1 VNLSLQ
7 NPICTRAQFLG
18 TGFSKRSMR
27 SVLGVVALFCALLV
41 KAQPVNTAITDPY
54 LWLEDVQGDKALAW
68 VRQHNATATALLEAA
83 PMFAD
88 NRAKVQA
95 VLDNR
100 EQIPGISRRGNF
112 FYNFWRDAQNP
123 RGLWRR
129 TTLDEYRKAKPQWDV
144 LLDLDALG
152 QAEGENWVWAGANCL
167 APDYNRCL
175 ISISRGGADAKVTR
189 EFDVNKREFVKDGF
203 FVPEAKSR
211 LDWIDI
217 NSVYVATD
225 FGPGSMTKSGYP
237 RVIKRWQRGTPLTA
251 AVQVFAGQESDVSA
265 FVSVDKTPGFERT
278 TFGRS
283 TDFYNT
289 EVNLLVNGQ
298 LVKIDKP
305 SDAVLSWQREWAF
318 LLLKSDLKVAA
329 TTYKSGSLLGI
340 PFDALMKGERNYQV
354 LFEPTATRSL
364 ARSGPSST
372 RDFLLLNILDNVA
385 GRIEELQY
393 VAGQWQR
400 REVKAPF
407 PGTLSASGMHDPFVK
422 NDPLANHYIMSYLD
436 FLTPASLYLGK
447 TGSDQQELLKSN
459 PIFFDKAGMRTEQ
472 RFAKSK
478 DGTQVP
484 YFVVYPKNYKADG
497 SNPTVLYG
505 YGGYQISMEP
515 FYSGSWGTT
524 WYQRGGVFVVANIR
538 GGGEF
543 GPAWHQSAIKQNKQK
558 SYDDFAAVAEDL
570 IKSGITQAKHL
581 GIMGGSN
588 GGLLVGAVMVQR
600 PELFGAVVCSVPLLD
615 MQRYHKL
622 LAGNSWMAEYGNP
635 DKPEEWAYISQY
647 SPYQNVKKGVKYPKV
662 LFATSTRDD
671 RVHPGHARKMAA
683 RMMEQGHDVLY
694 YENIEGGHGG
704 AANNAQRANL
714 VALENTFLW
723 LSLGGQ

>member
-1 VNLSLQ
+1 MNS
-7 NPICTRAQFLG
+7 
-18 TGFSKRSMR
+18 
-27 SVLGVVALFCALLV
+27 
-41 KAQPVNTAITDPY
+41 AITDPY
-54 LWLEDVQGDKALAW
+54 LWLEDVQGDQALSW
-68 VRQHNATATALLEAA
+68 VRERNATATALLEAA

-100 EQIPGISRRGNF
+100 EQIPGVSRRGNF

-123 RGLWRR
+123 RGVWRR

-152 QAEGENWVWAGANCL
+152 KAEGENWVWAGANCL

-189 EFDVNKREFVKDGF
+189 EFDVNKREFVKEGF

-318 LLLKSDLKVAA
+318 LLLKSDLKVAT

-393 VAGQWQR
+393 VGGQWQR

-407 PGTLSASGMHDPFVK
+407 PGTLSASGVHDPFVK
-422 NDPLANHYIMSYLD
+422 DDPLANHYIMSYLD

-447 TGSDQQELLKSN
+447 VGSDQQELLKSN

-497 SNPTVLYG
+497 SHPTVLYG

-570 IKSGITQAKHL
+570 IKSGITQPKHL

-683 RMMEQGHDVLY
+683 RMIEQGHDVLY

-723 LSLGGQ
+723 SSLGGK

>member
-1 VNLSLQ
+1 
-7 NPICTRAQFLG
+7 
-18 TGFSKRSMR
+18 MR
-27 SVLGVVALFCALLV
+27 SVSLEKFVFRPKQSIPYWRCALSAVALMCVFSV
-41 KAQPVNTAITDPY
+41 KAQPVNSANMDPY
-54 LWLEDVQGDKALAW
+54 LWLEEVQGDKALAW
-68 VRQHNATATALLEAA
+68 VRERNAVSTALLQAQ
-83 PMFAD
+83 PVFAD
-88 NRAKVQA
+88 NRAKVLG
-95 VLDNR
+95 VLNNR
-100 EQIPGISRRGNF
+100 DQIPGVTRRGDYL
-112 FYNFWRDAQNP
+112 YNFWRDAKNP

-129 TTLDEYRKAKPQWDV
+129 TTLEEYRKLLPNWDV

-152 QAEGENWVWAGANCL
+152 KAENENWVWGGSDCL

-175 ISISRGGADAKVTR
+175 ISMSRGGADAKVTR
-189 EFDVNKREFVKDGF
+189 EFDIAQREFVKDGF
-203 FVPEAKSR
+203 NLPEAKSQ
-211 LDWIDI
+211 LDWVDI
-217 NSVYVATD
+217 HTVYVGTD
-225 FGPGSMTKSGYP
+225 FGPGSMTQSGYA
-237 RVIKRWQRGTPLTA
+237 RMIKRWKRGTPVSEAQLMYEAKENDVA
-251 AVQVFAGQESDVSA
+251 AFAT
-265 FVSVDKTPGFERT
+265 VDKTPGFERT
-278 TFGRS
+278 IFGRS

-289 EVNLLVNGQ
+289 EINLLVDGK
-298 LVKIDKP
+298 LLKIDKP
-305 SDAVLSWQREWAF
+305 SDASLSWQREWAF
-318 LLLKSDLKVAA
+318 LLLKSEFTVAER
-329 TTYKSGSLLGI
+329 TYKSGSLLAI
-340 PFDALMKGERNYQV
+340 KFEALIRGERSFEL

-364 ARSGPSST
+364 SRSGPTTT

-393 VAGQWQR
+393 LGGKWQR

-407 PGTLSASGMHDPFVK
+407 PGALGAVGMHDPFVK
-422 NDPLANHYIMSYLD
+422 DDPLANHYSMSYLD

-447 TGSDQQELLKSN
+447 AGSDERELLKRN
-459 PIFFDKAGMRTEQ
+459 PIFFDGTGMRTEQ
-472 RFAKSK
+472 RFATSK

-484 YFVVYPKNYKADG
+484 YFVVYPQGAKTDG
-497 SNPTVLYG
+497 TNPTVLYG
-505 YGGYQISMEP
+505 YGGFQISMTP
-515 FYSGSWGTT
+515 FYSGGWGTT
-524 WYQRGGVFVVANIR
+524 WLQRGGVFVVANIR

-543 GPAWHQSAIKQNKQK
+543 GPAWHQSAMKQNKQK

-570 IKSGITQAKHL
+570 IKAGITKPKHL

-635 DKPEEWAYISQY
+635 DKADEWAYISQY

-683 RMMEQGHDVLY
+683 RMIEQGHDVLY
-694 YENIEGGHGG
+694 YENMEGGHGG
-704 AANNAQRANL
+704 AANNEQRANL

-723 LSLGGQ
+723 TSLGGR

>member
-1 VNLSLQ
+1 MTLQ
-7 NPICTRAQFLG
+7 NFSDTRAEFFANG
-18 TGFSKRSMR
+18 ISKQGMRSM
-27 SVLGVVALFCALLV
+27 LGVVALFCALFV
-41 KAQPVNTAITDPY
+41 KAQPVNSVIADPH
-54 LWLEDVQGDKALAW
+54 LWLEEVQGEKALSW
-68 VRQHNATATALLEAA
+68 VRERNAASTALLQAN
-83 PMFAD
+83 PIFAD

-100 EQIPGISRRGNF
+100 DQIPGFTRRGQF

-152 QAEGENWVWAGANCL
+152 KAEGENWVWGGADCL

-175 ISISRGGADAKVTR
+175 ISMSRGGADAKVTR
-189 EFDVNKREFVKDGF
+189 EFDVAKREFVKDGF
-203 FVPEAKSR
+203 YVPEAKSR

-217 NSVYVATD
+217 NTVYVATD

-251 AVQVFAGQESDVSA
+251 AVPVFEGQESDVSA

-289 EVNLLVNGQ
+289 EVNLLVNDK

-305 SDAVLSWQREWAF
+305 TDAALSWQRDWAF

-329 TTYKSGSLLGI
+329 TTYKSGSLLAI
-340 PFDALMKGERNYQV
+340 PFDAFVKGERNYQV

-364 ARSGPSST
+364 ARSGPSTT
-372 RDFLLLNILDNVA
+372 RDYLLLNILDNVA
-385 GRIEELQY
+385 GRIEELQF
-393 VAGQWQR
+393 AGGKWQR
-400 REVKAPF
+400 REVKAPS
-407 PGTLSASGMHDPFVK
+407 PGTLSASGLHDPFVK
-422 NDPLANHYIMSYLD
+422 NDPLANHYSMSYLD
-436 FLTPASLYLGK
+436 FLTPASVYLGK
-447 TGSDQQELLKSN
+447 AGSDERELLKSN
-459 PIFFDKAGMRTEQ
+459 PSFFDKSGMRTEQ
-472 RFAKSK
+472 RFATSK
-478 DGTQVP
+478 DGTKVP
-484 YFVVYPKNYKADG
+484 YFVVYPKNAKTDG
-497 SNPTVLYG
+497 TNPTVLYG
-505 YGGYQISMEP
+505 YGGFQISMAP
-515 FYSGSWGTT
+515 FYSGGWGTT
-524 WYQRGGVFVVANIR
+524 WYDRGGVFVVANIR

-570 IKSGITQAKHL
+570 IKSGITKPQHL

-683 RMMEQGHDVLY
+683 RMIEQGHDVLY

-704 AANNAQRANL
+704 AADNAQRANL

-723 LSLGGQ
+723 TTLGGK

>member
-1 VNLSLQ
+1 
-7 NPICTRAQFLG
+7 
-18 TGFSKRSMR
+18 MR
-27 SVLGVVALFCALLV
+27 SVSLEKFVFRPKQSIPYWRCALSAVALMCVFSV
-41 KAQPVNTAITDPY
+41 KAQPVNSANMDPY
-54 LWLEDVQGDKALAW
+54 LWLEEVQGDKALAW
-68 VRQHNATATALLEAA
+68 VRERNAVSTELLQAQ
-83 PMFAD
+83 PVFAD
-88 NRAKVQA
+88 NRAKVLG
-95 VLDNR
+95 VLNNR
-100 EQIPGISRRGNF
+100 DQIPGVTRRGDYL
-112 FYNFWRDAQNP
+112 YNFWRDAKNP

-129 TTLDEYRKAKPQWDV
+129 TTLEEYRKLLPNWDV

-152 QAEGENWVWAGANCL
+152 KAENENWVWGGSDCL

-175 ISISRGGADAKVTR
+175 ISMSRGGADAKVTR
-189 EFDVNKREFVKDGF
+189 EFDIAQREFVKDGF
-203 FVPEAKSR
+203 NLPEAKSQ
-211 LDWIDI
+211 LDWVDI
-217 NSVYVATD
+217 HTVYVGTD
-225 FGPGSMTKSGYP
+225 FGPGSMTQSGYA
-237 RVIKRWQRGTPLTA
+237 RMIKRWKRGTPVSEAQLMYEA
-251 AVQVFAGQESDVSA
+251 KESDVAA
-265 FVSVDKTPGFERT
+265 FATVDKTPGFERT
-278 TFGRS
+278 IFGRS

-289 EVNLLVNGQ
+289 EINLLVDGK
-298 LVKIDKP
+298 LLKIDKP
-305 SDAVLSWQREWAF
+305 SDASLSWQREWAF
-318 LLLKSDLKVAA
+318 LLLKSEFTVAER
-329 TTYKSGSLLGI
+329 TYKSGSLLAI
-340 PFDALMKGERNYQV
+340 RFDALIRGERSFEL

-364 ARSGPSST
+364 SRSGPTTT

-393 VAGQWQR
+393 LGGKWQR

-407 PGTLSASGMHDPFVK
+407 PGALGAVGMHDPFVK
-422 NDPLANHYIMSYLD
+422 DDPLANHYSMSYLD

-447 TGSDQQELLKSN
+447 AGSDERELLKRN
-459 PIFFDKAGMRTEQ
+459 PIFFDGTGMRTEQ
-472 RFAKSK
+472 RFATSK

-484 YFVVYPKNYKADG
+484 YFVVYPQGAKTDG
-497 SNPTVLYG
+497 TNPTVLYG
-505 YGGYQISMEP
+505 YGGFQISMTP
-515 FYSGSWGTT
+515 FYSGGWGTT
-524 WYQRGGVFVVANIR
+524 WLQRGGVFVVANIR

-543 GPAWHQSAIKQNKQK
+543 GPAWHQSAMKQNKQK

-570 IKSGITQAKHL
+570 IKAGITKPKHL

-635 DKPEEWAYISQY
+635 DKADEWAYISQY

-683 RMMEQGHDVLY
+683 RMIEQGHDVLY
-694 YENIEGGHGG
+694 YENMEGGHGG
-704 AANNAQRANL
+704 AANNEQRANL

-723 LSLGGQ
+723 TSLGGR